1 MSLYRCRLCGFEHGF
16 YSEVWWHVRNEHGLR
31 GAEIDEQ
38 IEKIEEDG
46 PIPAEPWTHPEGK
59 DIFFRGP

>member
-16 YSEVWWHVRNEHGLR
+16 YSEVWWHVRYDHGLR

-38 IEKIEEDG
+38 IEEIEEDG
-46 PIPAEPWTHPEGK
+46 PIPVEPWYYEDGK